1 LEKLFKKIKKKADI
15 ILASNVF
22 AHSDDLKMMAG
33 YMLQLLK
40 NDGTL
45 IIEIQY
51 LLNTLEDLTFDNI
64 YHEHVNYWSLI
75 TLKTFFELFDAVI
88 FNAEKINTHGGSLRI
103 YVKKNKK
110 IKISSNVKKLLNEEK
125 KFGLNKFEPYKNFG
139 EKIYK
144 MKDKV
149 VNKIAQLKNEKNK
162 IVGYGSPAKAT
173 TALNFFGLSGEIDC
187 IVEDNKLKQ
196 GKFLPGMKIPIV
208 AKEDLK
214 KKPNYALV
222 LAWNFFDEIKK
233 KNSDLADKFIS
244 IKDLEI

>member
-1 LEKLFKKIKKKADI
+1 
-15 ILASNVF
+15 
-22 AHSDDLKMMAG
+22 M
-33 YMLQLLK
+33 
-40 NDGTL
+40 
-45 IIEIQY
+45 
-51 LLNTLEDLTFDNI
+51 
-64 YHEHVNYWSLI
+64 
-75 TLKTFFELFDAVI
+75 
-88 FNAEKINTHGGSLRI
+88 
-103 YVKKNKK
+103 
-110 IKISSNVKKLLNEEK
+110 NEEK
-125 KFGLNKFEPYKNFG
+125 KFGLNKFRPYKNFG
-139 EKIYK
+139 EKVYK

-214 KKPNYALV
+214 EKPNYALV

-233 KNSDLADKFIS
+233 KNRDLAHKFIN
-244 IKDLEI
+244 IKDIEI